1 MGSGVDYLN
10 RATNS
15 GSTEQTMECWQSSP
29 RETEPGMP
37 LSPLPAHLT
46 EFLRRPNP
54 AVVASIKP
62 NGELHTAATWYEV
75 TDDDTLL
82 LNMDGTRARLKYLR
96 LDPRIALTVFDAD
109 NWYAHVSVT
118 GTVREIRPDI
128 GLEDI
133 DRLARRYTGHEYA
146 DRNRESW
153 TAIIDITRWHAWK
166 SSATVDR

>member
-1 MGSGVDYLN
+1 
-10 RATNS
+10 
-15 GSTEQTMECWQSSP
+15 
-29 RETEPGMP
+29 MP

-75 TDDDTLL
+75 IDDSTLL
-82 LNMDGTRARLKYLR
+82 LNMDGTRARLRYLR
-96 LDPRIALTVFDAD
+96 LDPRIALTVLDED

-118 GTVREIRPDI
+118 GKVREIRADA

-133 DRLARRYTGHEYA
+133 DRLARRYTGGEYA

-153 TAIIDITRWHAWK
+153 TAIVDITRWHAWK
-166 SSATVDR
+166 SAATVER